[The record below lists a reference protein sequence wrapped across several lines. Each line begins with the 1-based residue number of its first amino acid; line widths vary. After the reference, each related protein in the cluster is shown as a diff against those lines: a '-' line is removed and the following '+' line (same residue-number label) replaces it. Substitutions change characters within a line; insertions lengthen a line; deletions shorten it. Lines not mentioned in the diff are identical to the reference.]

1 MLNTLKKYWNYDNFR
16 PLQAE
21 IIQSVLDGRDTLAL
35 MPTGGGKSLC
45 FQVPTMVMG
54 GLCLV
59 ITPLISLMKDQ
70 VENLRCRNIRAAAI
84 YTGMS
89 YEQQKVALD
98 NCQWG
103 PYHFLYVSPERLESE
118 EFRERLTRL
127 PICLIAVDEAH
138 CISQWGYDFRPS
150 YLKIAEI
157 RDLVARK
164 ACGLEDASL
173 QNGSTAAYSLKTG
186 GVPILAL
193 TATATPDVVDD
204 IQERLAFREKN
215 VLRKSFL
222 RSNLSY
228 VVRQT
233 NKKADEIVHILSKV
247 PGSAIV
253 YVRNRQRAQELA
265 TYLNEKGLSAD
276 FYHAGLNSKERSEK
290 QEAWKKF
297 RERSQGELQNGS
309 RAAYSLEAR
318 GERQEAK
325 GDEAMRREGER
336 SGTRVIVATNAF
348 GMGIDKPDVRVVIHH
363 DLPDTIEAYFQEA
376 GRAGRDEQRA
386 FAVLLYDP
394 AQDKAKARKRVADNY
409 PPEEFLHTVYHKTCN
424 YLGVGADSGQ
434 GATFFLDVYDLCQ
447 KMHLPI
453 LTTYSALHLLSQM
466 GYFSFEEDQEI
477 QPRVQIR
484 VQRRELDNYNL
495 TDTQMALL
503 ESLMREY
510 TGIFTDLQYLRGGQP
525 SCSLEDASLQNGGN
539 AAYSLETKRHELLV
553 SLAQKGIISY
563 VPRTIA
569 NVLRLNVNRQA
580 EIRIPEH
587 FYTGRKTH
595 YVEKLKAMVEY
606 ADNQLYCRSQLLLSY
621 FGENDA
627 ATCGTCDICR
637 KNRS

>member
-1 MLNTLKKYWNYDNFR
+1 MTAHEALKTYFGYNDFR
-16 PLQAE
+16 PLQEE
-21 IIQSVLDGRDTLAL
+21 IVQSVLDGRDTLAL

-59 ITPLISLMKDQ
+59 ITPLIALMKDQ
-70 VENLRCRNIRAAAI
+70 VENLRKRDIRAAAI
-84 YTGMS
+84 YTGMT

-103 PYHFLYVSPERLESE
+103 PYHFLYVSPERLESA
-118 EFRERLTRL
+118 EFRERLARL

-186 GVPILAL
+186 LVPILAL

-247 PGSAIV
+247 HGSAIV

-276 FYHAGLNSKERSEK
+276 FYHAGLTAKERATK
-290 QEAWKKF
+290 QEAWK
-297 RERSQGELQNGS
+297 RYSSPISNSSQCERPIAQ
-309 RAAYSLEAR
+309 RASNSEASNIR
-318 GERQEAK
+318 I
-325 GDEAMRREGER
+325 
-336 SGTRVIVATNAF
+336 IVATNAF
-348 GMGIDKPDVRVVIHH
+348 GMGIDKPDVRMVIHH

-394 AQDKAKARKRVADNY
+394 SQDKAKARKRVADNY

-477 QPRVQIR
+477 QPRVLIR

-495 TDTQMALL
+495 PEAQMTLL

-510 TGIFTDLQYLRGGQP
+510 TGIFTDLQYVRNIN
-525 SCSLEDASLQNGGN
+525 DH
-539 AAYSLETKRHELLV
+539 THKLLV
-553 SLAQKGIISY
+553 SLAEKRIISY
-563 VPRTIA
+563 VSRTVA
-569 NVLRLNVNRQA
+569 NVLRLTVNRQA
-580 EIRIPEH
+580 EIHVPEH
-587 FYTGRKTH
+587 FYSQRKEH
-595 YVEKLKAMVEY
+595 YANKLKAMVEY
-606 ADNQLYCRSQLLLSY
+606 ADNQHYCRSQLLLSY
-621 FGENDA
+621 FGEHDA
-627 ATCGTCDICR
+627 TTCGTCDVCR
-637 KNRS
+637 EQKKNSK

>member
-1 MLNTLKKYWNYDNFR
+1 MTAHEALKTYFGYNDFR
-16 PLQAE
+16 PLQEE
-21 IIQSVLDGRDTLAL
+21 IVQSVLDGRDTLAL

-59 ITPLISLMKDQ
+59 ITPLIALMKDQ
-70 VENLRCRNIRAAAI
+70 VENLRRRDIRAAAI
-84 YTGMS
+84 YTGMT

-103 PYHFLYVSPERLESE
+103 PYHFLYVSPERLESA
-118 EFRERLTRL
+118 EFRERLARL

-186 GVPILAL
+186 LVPILAL

-247 PGSAIV
+247 SGSAIV

-265 TYLNEKGLSAD
+265 TYLQEKGLSAD
-276 FYHAGLNSKERSEK
+276 FYHAGLTSKERATK
-290 QEAWKKF
+290 QEAWK
-297 RERSQGELQNGS
+297 RYSSPISNSSQCERPIAQ
-309 RAAYSLEAR
+309 RASNSEASNIR
-318 GERQEAK
+318 I
-325 GDEAMRREGER
+325 
-336 SGTRVIVATNAF
+336 IVATNAF
-348 GMGIDKPDVRVVIHH
+348 GMGIDKPDVRMVIHH

-394 AQDKAKARKRVADNY
+394 SQDKAKARKRVADNY

-477 QPRVQIR
+477 QPRVLIR

-495 TDTQMALL
+495 TDAQMTLL

-510 TGIFTDLQYLRGGQP
+510 TGIFTDLQYVHGIDDHTHQ
-525 SCSLEDASLQNGGN
+525 
-539 AAYSLETKRHELLV
+539 LLV
-553 SLAQKGIISY
+553 SLAEKRVISY
-563 VPRTIA
+563 VSRTVA
-569 NVLRLNVNRQA
+569 NVLRLTVNRQA
-580 EIRIPEH
+580 EIRVPEH
-587 FYTGRKTH
+587 FYSQRKDH
-595 YVEKLKAMVEY
+595 YVDKLKAMIEY
-606 ADNQLYCRSQLLLSY
+606 ADNQQYCRSQLLLSY

-627 ATCGTCDICR
+627 ATCGTCDVCR
-637 KNRS
+637 QYKKNNK